1 MKRKGWMIF
10 VLAIVMLLPG
20 AGYGAEAG
28 DTEKQ
33 VEILGDIVVTATR
46 SEQSVAKV
54 PAHVAVITAEDIK
67 ASGAQSVP
75 DVLRSLG
82 GVLVSD
88 LNGNGNN
95 QTIDMGGFGETANR
109 HVAVVINGRRVN
121 PVDQAGVN
129 WSIIPVE
136 NIERIEVLHG
146 SGSVLYGDNA
156 MGGVINIITKR
167 GGEGSKFQAEIAS
180 GTDNTSKIRVGTGF
194 NAGPVGLDLGYTE
207 YQTDGYRDR
216 SELDRKNMYGNLQ
229 ADLTDSFSVFFD
241 VNASETEYQLPGVLT
256 KAQMDADRKQS
267 VNPNDEGES
276 KKISFAFGSEKDFG
290 QHGALKINL
299 SYSDEDV
306 DSDMASWW
314 NYMIF
319 DVQTLGLTSQYIF
332 EKNLAGRDNRLT
344 LGVDFYDT
352 RYEAWSGSFKGDR
365 SNNYNHSKKTL
376 AGYLQDEFNLTD
388 SLLLNVGARYE
399 KPEIELN
406 ADVAEVPGPYGHPAN
421 KTDEEMDEGEWAWN
435 IGLAYSF
442 LPGSKIY
449 GRVYR
454 SFRYPVVDEFT
465 SYFTGEINEDLKQE
479 TSIGYEAGLGLT
491 LFSKLKLNLRGYMM
505 EVEDEIVW
513 SGIQNENLDETRHVG
528 GEVDFTYQATDFM
541 ALYGGGGYTDAEF
554 TKGVN
559 DGKDIPLVPDW
570 KANAGVDFKFANG
583 LRYRVQYNYVGEQYF
598 GSDYGNDY
606 DEMDSHNTVDMYLSY
621 NFKGFE
627 IFANATNIF
636 DEEYSASGF
645 YRSYMMPPDAT
656 YYPMPEAVYLVGV
669 RFSY

>member
-1 MKRKGWMIF
+1 MKKMYWVLGLLVATLVLPVGTMAETSKDIATMEDMI
-10 VLAIVMLLPG
+10 
-20 AGYGAEAG
+20 
-28 DTEKQ
+28 
-33 VEILGDIVVTATR
+33 VTATR
-46 SEQSVAKV
+46 SEQNVAKV

-75 DVLRSLG
+75 DLLRSLG

-121 PVDQAGVN
+121 PIDQAGVN
-129 WSIIPVE
+129 WSLIPVE

-156 MGGVINIITKR
+156 MGGVVNIITKR
-167 GGEGSKFQAEIAS
+167 GGEGSKFQAEIAT
-180 GTDNTSKIRVGTGF
+180 GTDNTNKIRIGSGF
-194 NAGPVGLDLGYTE
+194 NAGAIGLDLGYTE

-216 SELDRKNMYGNLQ
+216 SELNRKNLYGNLQ
-229 ADLTDSFSVFFD
+229 ADLTDSFFVFFD
-241 VNASETEYQLPGVLT
+241 VNASESEYQLPGALT
-256 KAQMDADRKQS
+256 EAQMAADRTQS
-267 VNPNDEGES
+267 INPDDEGES
-276 KKISFAFGSEKDFG
+276 QKVVFTLGAKKDFG
-290 QHGALKINL
+290 QYGALKINL
-299 SYSDEDV
+299 SYGDEDI

-314 NYMIF
+314 SYMVF
-319 DVQTLGLTSQYIF
+319 DVQTLGLTSQYIL
-332 EKNLAGRDNRLT
+332 EKSLVGKDNRLT

-352 RYEAWSGSFKGDR
+352 RFEAWSGSFKGDR
-365 SNNYNHSKKTL
+365 SSRYDHSKKTL
-376 AGYLQDEFNLTD
+376 AGYIQDEFNLTD
-388 SLLLNVGARYE
+388 SVLLNVGARYE
-399 KPEIELN
+399 KPEIELS
-406 ADVAEVPGPYGHPAN
+406 ADIPGN
-421 KTDEEMDEGEWAWN
+421 VTDEEMDEGEWAWN

-449 GRVYR
+449 SRVYR

-465 SYFTGEINEDLKQE
+465 SYYTGEINKDLQQE
-479 TSIGYEAGLGLT
+479 TAIGYEAGLGLT
-491 LFSKLKLNLRGYMM
+491 LFSKLKLNLRGYLM
-505 EVEDEIVW
+505 EVKDEIVW
-513 SGIQNENLDETRHVG
+513 SGVQNENLDETRHVG
-528 GEVDFTYQATDFM
+528 GEVDVNYQVTDFM

-554 TKGVN
+554 TKGAN

-570 KANAGVDFKFANG
+570 KANAGIDFKFVNG

-598 GSDYGNDY
+598 GSDYGNNY
-606 DEMDSHNTVDMYLSY
+606 DKMDSHNTVDMYLSY
-621 NFKGFE
+621 NLKGFE

-636 DEEYSASGF
+636 NEEYSDSGY
-645 YRSYMMPPDAT
+645 YRSYVTPPDGT